1 MKQLVLTL
9 MLLPALGVP
18 GLAQQAPAEEE
29 LASPWEHG
37 TLGAYAPARLEAPLV
52 QEARTF
58 LQGRL
63 FGMTLNQV
71 REAYTQVVAGLNVK
85 LVCEVQEEDGLATW
99 QFVAFRSLDGHWHFH
114 SALRLG

>member
-1 MKQLVLTL
+1 MVNRVIVGVDFSEASRG
-9 MLLPALGVP
+9 AL
-18 GLAQQAPAEEE
+18 AK
-29 LASPWEHG
+29 ASAW
-37 TLGAYAPARLEAPLV
+37 AKRLEAPLV